1 MTAGIQLANIK
12 PLGNYRRA
20 TGFANA
26 GDSGKEHNLSNGEVD
41 TILVIEDE
49 PVLMQQLTSSLSQAV
64 FNVVGVT
71 NYLEAL
77 LGMDDFKP
85 DLVIMDE
92 DLPLDDGWEACYQ
105 LHRAFG
111 LPVILLG
118 VNYGGDIWLRA
129 LEAGADFYLRI
140 PFSSLELT
148 ARARA
153 IIRRYK
159 NTRVVSR
166 QV

>member
-1 MTAGIQLANIK
+1 MG
-12 PLGNYRRA
+12 
-20 TGFANA
+20 
-26 GDSGKEHNLSNGEVD
+26 NGEIN
-41 TILVIEDE
+41 TIMVIEDE
-49 PVLMQQLTSSLSQAV
+49 PVLMQQLSSSLSQAV
-64 FNVVGVT
+64 FNVVSVT

-77 LGMDDFKP
+77 LSLDNFQP

-92 DLPLDDGWEACYQ
+92 NLPLVDGWEACYQ
-105 LHRAFG
+105 LHCAFG
-111 LPVILLG
+111 LPVILVG
-118 VNYGGDIWLRA
+118 ADYADDAWAKA

-148 ARARA
+148 ARAKA

-159 NTRVVSR
+159 NTVLSR